1 MQNMNDNNLYID
13 YSNTNLPNTYN
24 IEYIKDYDELDIQI
38 IKSLQKTNK
47 IFSLM
52 NMILDNIKY
61 DKLSD
66 EDYDK
71 LLNYISNNN
80 VSNVIDYMK
89 Q

>member
-1 MQNMNDNNLYID
+1 MNDNNLYVD
-13 YSNTNLPNTYN
+13 YSNTNLPNVYD

-38 IKSLQKTNK
+38 IKSLRETNK

-66 EDYDK
+66 EDFDK
-71 LLNYISNNN
+71 LLINISNNN
-80 VSNVIDYMK
+80 VSNVINYMK
-89 Q
+89 

>member
-1 MQNMNDNNLYID
+1 MQNMNNDDLYVD
-13 YSNTNLPNTYN
+13 YSNTNLSNMYN

-47 IFSLM
+47 KYSLM

-61 DKLSD
+61 DELSD
-66 EDYDK
+66 EDFDK
-71 LLNYISNNN
+71 LLVDISNNN

-89 Q
+89 K